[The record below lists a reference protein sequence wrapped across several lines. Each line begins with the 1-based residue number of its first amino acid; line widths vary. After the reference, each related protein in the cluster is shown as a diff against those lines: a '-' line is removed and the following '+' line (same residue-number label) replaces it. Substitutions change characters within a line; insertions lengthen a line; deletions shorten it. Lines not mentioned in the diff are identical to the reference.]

1 MSNLI
6 QDAYEQICGDQ
17 REILVLREQVEKLK
31 AELKSIDGALNDP
44 RANLT
49 LTTSEIIL
57 ELKGQVR
64 NRKAELEKNNG

>member
-31 AELKSIDGALNDP
+31 AELASIDGALNDP

-49 LTTSEIIL
+49 LTTSEIIW
-57 ELKGQVR
+57 ELKEQVAALT
-64 NRKAELEKNNG
+64 KESGK